1 MEERFEQALA
11 VLKHAIKKAKRG
23 KQPSMWYRGIRNP
36 KEALYQAISDLHEI
50 AMTAMALE
58 AFDIMFTLAI
68 LDSEMD

>member
-1 MEERFEQALA
+1 MNERFEQALA

-50 AMTAMALE
+50 AMTAMAYE
-58 AFDIMFTLAI
+58 AMFIFAI
-68 LDSEMD
+68 LDSEID